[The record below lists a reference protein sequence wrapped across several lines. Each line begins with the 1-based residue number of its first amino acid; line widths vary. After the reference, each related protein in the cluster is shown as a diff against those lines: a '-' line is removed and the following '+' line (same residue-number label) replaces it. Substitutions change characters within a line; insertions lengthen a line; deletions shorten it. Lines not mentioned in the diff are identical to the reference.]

1 MKFFIFI
8 SIIGFLFPYFLKF
21 LLLTNNELIKL
32 FAIYSLNKFN
42 LVYFGIVILFFFIG
56 LKYKSFRVSQIIFVV
71 FFISYLFL
79 DFFILSKMKAK
90 KFIKKDLKL
99 VKITELKNFR
109 HFKLIYKDGLWAVI
123 KIEEKNATLP
133 FNYKKREFE

>member
-99 VKITELKNFR
+99 VKITNLKNFK
-109 HFKLIYKDGLWAVI
+109 HFKLIYKNGLWAVI
-123 KIEEKNATLP
+123 KIEEKNTALP
-133 FNYKKREFE
+133 FNYKKRDFE

>member
-1 MKFFIFI
+1 MRLFIFI
-8 SIIGFLFPYFLKF
+8 SIIGFLFPYILKF

-56 LKYKSFRVSQIIFVV
+56 LKYKPFRLSQIIFVIL
-71 FFISYLFL
+71 FISYLFL
-79 DFFILSKMKAK
+79 DFFILSKIKAK

-99 VKITELKNFR
+99 VKITELKNFK

-123 KIEEKNATLP
+123 KIEEKNTTLP
-133 FNYKKREFE
+133 FNYKKRDFE

>member
-1 MKFFIFI
+1 MKLFIFI
-8 SIIGFLFPYFLKF
+8 SIIGFLFPYILKF

-56 LKYKSFRVSQIIFVV
+56 LKYKPFRLSQIIFVIL
-71 FFISYLFL
+71 FISYLFL
-79 DFFILSKMKAK
+79 DFFMLSKIKAK

-99 VKITELKNFR
+99 VKITELKNFK

-123 KIEEKNATLP
+123 KIEEKNTTLP
-133 FNYKKREFE
+133 FNYKKRDFE

>member
-1 MKFFIFI
+1 MRLFIFI
-8 SIIGFLFPYFLKF
+8 SIVGFLFPYFFKF

-42 LVYFGIVILFFFIG
+42 LVYFGVVILFFFIG
-56 LKYKSFRVSQIIFVV
+56 LKYKVFRTAQIIFVI
-71 FFISYLFL
+71 FFISYIFL

-90 KFIKKDLKL
+90 KFINNDLKL
-99 VKITELKNFR
+99 VKITKLKSFK

-133 FNYKKREFE
+133 FNYKKRDFE

>member
-99 VKITELKNFR
+99 VKITELKSFK

-123 KIEEKNATLP
+123 KIEEKNTTLP
-133 FNYKKREFE
+133 FNYKKRDFE

>member
-1 MKFFIFI
+1 MKLFIFI
-8 SIIGFLFPYFLKF
+8 SIIGFLFPYLLKF

-42 LVYFGIVILFFFIG
+42 LVYFGIVIFFFFIG

-90 KFIKKDLKL
+90 KFINNNLKL
-99 VKITELKNFR
+99 VKITELKNFK

-123 KIEEKNATLP
+123 KIEETNTTLP
-133 FNYKKREFE
+133 FNYRKKDFE

>member
-1 MKFFIFI
+1 MRLFIFI
-8 SIIGFLFPYFLKF
+8 SIIGFLFPYILKF

-42 LVYFGIVILFFFIG
+42 LIYFGIVILFFFIG
-56 LKYKSFRVSQIIFVV
+56 LKYKPFRLSQIIFVIL
-71 FFISYLFL
+71 FISYLFL
-79 DFFILSKMKAK
+79 DFFILSKIKAK

-99 VKITELKNFR
+99 VKITELKNFK

-123 KIEEKNATLP
+123 KIEEKNTTLP
-133 FNYKKREFE
+133 FNYKKRDFE

>member
-1 MKFFIFI
+1 MKLFIFI
-8 SIIGFLFPYFLKF
+8 SIIGFLFPYILKF

-56 LKYKSFRVSQIIFVV
+56 LKYKPFRLSQIIFVIL
-71 FFISYLFL
+71 FISYLFL
-79 DFFILSKMKAK
+79 DFFMLSKIKAK
-90 KFIKKDLKL
+90 KFIKRDLKL
-99 VKITELKNFR
+99 VKITELKNFK

-123 KIEEKNATLP
+123 KIEEKNTTLP
-133 FNYKKREFE
+133 FNYKKRDFE

>member
-1 MKFFIFI
+1 MRLFIFI
-8 SIIGFLFPYFLKF
+8 SIIGFLFPYILKF

-56 LKYKSFRVSQIIFVV
+56 LKYKPFRLSQIIFVIL
-71 FFISYLFL
+71 FISYLFL
-79 DFFILSKMKAK
+79 DFFMLSKIKAK

-99 VKITELKNFR
+99 VKITELKNFK

-123 KIEEKNATLP
+123 KIEEKNTTLP
-133 FNYKKREFE
+133 FNYKKRDFE

>member
-32 FAIYSLNKFN
+32 FAIYSLNRFN

-56 LKYKSFRVSQIIFVV
+56 LKYKVFRTAQIIFVL

-79 DFFILSKMKAK
+79 DFFILSKIIAK

-99 VKITELKNFR
+99 VKITELKSFK

-123 KIEEKNATLP
+123 KIEEKNTTLP
-133 FNYKKREFE
+133 FNYKKRDFE

>member
-1 MKFFIFI
+1 MRLFIFI
-8 SIIGFLFPYFLKF
+8 SIIGFLFPYILKF

-42 LVYFGIVILFFFIG
+42 LIYFGIVILFFFIG
-56 LKYKSFRVSQIIFVV
+56 LKYKPFRLSQIIFVIL
-71 FFISYLFL
+71 FISYLFL
-79 DFFILSKMKAK
+79 DFFMLSKIKAK

-99 VKITELKNFR
+99 VKITELKNFK

-123 KIEEKNATLP
+123 KIEEKNTTLP
-133 FNYKKREFE
+133 FNYKKRDFE

>member
-1 MKFFIFI
+1 MRLFIFI
-8 SIIGFLFPYFLKF
+8 SIIGFLFPYILKF

-56 LKYKSFRVSQIIFVV
+56 LKYKPFRLSQIIFVIL
-71 FFISYLFL
+71 FISYLFL
-79 DFFILSKMKAK
+79 DFFMLSKIKAK

-99 VKITELKNFR
+99 VKITKLKNFK

-123 KIEEKNATLP
+123 KIEEKNTTLP
-133 FNYKKREFE
+133 FNYKKRDFE